1 MRWSTLSTCNCSAA
15 TNNLL
20 DGTPMKKLSLTLT
33 AAILASTL
41 ATGCAP
47 LLIGGAMVG
56 GVSVA
61 TDRRTSATQLEDE
74 TIEIKAGSRIREQLG
89 DKVHINVN
97 SYNRVA
103 LITGEAR
110 TDADRAEVERIVA
123 GVENVTKVLNES
135 AVTMHSALSGRS
147 NDVVIQ
153 GKIKASFIDA
163 RDLLSNAFYVV
174 VERGEVFL
182 MGRVTE
188 REANRATE
196 IARQVGGV
204 KKVVRAFEIIS
215 EDELARL
222 TPKKS

>member
-1 MRWSTLSTCNCSAA
+1 M
-15 TNNLL
+15 NNLI
-20 DGTPMKKLSLTLT
+20 GTPTMKKLSLTL
-33 AAILASTL
+33 AAATLASLL

-47 LLIGGAMVG
+47 LLLGGAMVG

-74 TIEIKAGSRIREQLG
+74 TIEIKAGARIREQLG

-110 TDADRAEVERIVA
+110 TEADRAEAERIVG
-123 GVENVTKVLNES
+123 GVENVTKVMNEV
-135 AVTMHSALSGRS
+135 AVTMHSSLTSRS

-153 GKIKASFIDA
+153 GKIKGQLIDA

-204 KKVVRAFEIIS
+204 KKVVRAFELIS
-215 EDELARL
+215 EEELARL
-222 TPKKS
+222 LPKKQ

>member
-1 MRWSTLSTCNCSAA
+1 
-15 TNNLL
+15 
-20 DGTPMKKLSLTLT
+20 MKKLTLT
-33 AAILASTL
+33 STATILAAVLASLL

-61 TDRRTSATQLEDE
+61 TDRRTSGAQLEDE
-74 TIEIKAGSRIREQLG
+74 TIEVKAGARLREQLG

-110 TDADRAEVERIVA
+110 NEADRAEVERIVT
-123 GVENVTKVLNES
+123 GVENVSRVMNEV
-135 AVTMHSALSGRS
+135 AVTMHSSLSTRS
-147 NDVVIQ
+147 NDVVI
-153 GKIKASFIDA
+153 KSKVKAQLIDA
-163 RDLLSNAFYVV
+163 RDLHSNAFYVV

-182 MGRVTE
+182 LGRVTE
-188 REANRATE
+188 REAGRATE
-196 IARQVGGV
+196 ITRQVGGV

-215 EDELARL
+215 EDELARTL
-222 TPKKS
+222 PKKS